1 MIIIGLGSNLPG
13 PDGETP
19 VQILEGAL
27 EKLAAEG
34 VKITARSTWYE
45 TEPVPPSDQPNFI
58 NGVVAVEC
66 LLSPQGLM
74 DILLRIEESFG
85 RRRVT
90 RWEAR
95 VLDLDII
102 DFEGMVLPSRDG
114 WQAACEQESNSLIL
128 PHPRMHQRRFV
139 LEPLAE
145 ILPEWTH
152 PALGQDAEHLLEQI
166 A

>member
-1 MIIIGLGSNLPG
+1 M
-13 PDGETP
+13 
-19 VQILEGAL
+19 
-27 EKLAAEG
+27 
-34 VKITARSTWYE
+34 ARSSWYE
-45 TEPVPPSDQPNFI
+45 TEPVPPSDQPNFV

-74 DILLRIEESFG
+74 DILLRIEEGFG
-85 RRRVT
+85 RQRVT

-114 WQAACEQESNSLIL
+114 WQVACEQESKSLIL

-152 PALGQDAEHLLEQI
+152 PALGHDAKKLLEQI